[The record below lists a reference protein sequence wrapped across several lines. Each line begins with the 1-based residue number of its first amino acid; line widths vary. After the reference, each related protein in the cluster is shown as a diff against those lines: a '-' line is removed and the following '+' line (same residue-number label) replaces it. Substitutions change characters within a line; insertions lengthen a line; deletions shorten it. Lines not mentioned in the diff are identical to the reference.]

1 MLPRAVATLLLLVAV
16 LSLPGDRPASAEPTQ
31 KPFAVV
37 VSEWTATLEQVTADL
52 AAPDL
57 SATHAERL
65 KAELA
70 AILASTRKV
79 KETAAAQIK
88 PLRAELDAL
97 GPPPEPEKPP
107 ELPEIAAQRKKIG
120 DAIAALQ
127 GRITQAELTVARTNE
142 LAQALAARSLQHSID
157 ILLKAYPL
165 PLAPRTI
172 EIALPEFLA
181 NIMLLARSPFDWWRG
196 LSDDERERVVF
207 LRFAIVVVLA
217 IGIGWAIRRA
227 LIRWF
232 GRDSTVEAPTYA
244 RRLTGA
250 IAAALAY
257 GIVPSLILGG
267 FLYRALDD
275 ARVISGLFAETFIAL
290 CIVLIMFTLAWAL
303 PRAVL
308 APDLPAWRLLPVSP
322 GHARAISRRITFLA
336 AVFAVDLFLG
346 LSSRSLVIADEQV
359 ALYTLI
365 VNSLEAIG
373 ILALVQG
380 RLWVTEGEAA
390 PEEDDNPVAKARAA
404 RFWTILRRLVG
415 LIAVAVIITALIGYA
430 NLSRYL
436 SQNLVLSGMVVGG
449 LVLVRGLC
457 RELIGMVL
465 RSRLVRVGLDIPHR
479 TRNRTKFWLRA
490 ILDLAIYVWGLLLIL
505 VVWGVPLSEVW
516 GVTSKA
522 LLGFTI
528 GNVTIS
534 LTDIAVALLIFLAVT
549 MLTRAI
555 QRVLTERVFP
565 QTGLDAGVRN
575 SLSAGLGYV
584 GLALA
589 AMLAVSALGLDLA
602 NIALIAGAL
611 SVGIGFG
618 LQNIVNNFV
627 SGLILLI
634 ERPIKVGDWINVGGH
649 EGHVKQINVRAT
661 EIQTFQRASVIVP
674 NSELLSSAVVNWT
687 HKDRYGRAEVSV
699 GVAYGSDVEKVM
711 KVMRTCLDANKD
723 ILSWPEPSVVFR
735 AFGDSSLD
743 FDARGHIEDVEQR
756 IFVQSDLRVAIYHAF
771 AEAGIEIPFPHRDI
785 HISNIEQLG
794 RSLRE
799 ASSGDTEATD

>member
-1 MLPRAVATLLLLVAV
+1 MLPRALAALLCLVAI
-16 LSLPGDRPASAEPTQ
+16 LSLSGGRPAVAEPPQ
-31 KPFAVV
+31 KPFSVV
-37 VSEWTATLEQVTADL
+37 VAEWNATLEQMAKDL
-52 AAPDL
+52 AAPVL
-57 SATHAERL
+57 SASHAERL
-65 KAELA
+65 KANLA
-70 AILASTRKV
+70 GILASTRQAKD
-79 KETAAAQIK
+79 EATAQIK

-97 GPPPEPEKPP
+97 GPPP
-107 ELPEIAAQRKKIG
+107 AAPQ
-120 DAIAALQ
+120 
-127 GRITQAELTVARTNE
+127 TVKTAV
-142 LAQALAARSLQHSID
+142 
-157 ILLKAYPL
+157 
-165 PLAPRTI
+165 
-172 EIALPEFLA
+172 PEFIANLA
-181 NIMLLARSPFDWWRG
+181 LLARSPLDWWRG
-196 LSDDERERVVF
+196 LSADERESTV
-207 LRFAIVVVLA
+207 LYRFAIVVLLA

-227 LIRWF
+227 LIHWF
-232 GRDSTVEAPTYA
+232 GRDATIEQPTYA

-257 GIVPSLILGG
+257 GIVPSLILAA

-275 ARVISGLFAETFIAL
+275 ASVISGLFSEAFVAF
-290 CIVLIMFTLAWAL
+290 CIVMIMFTLAWAL

-322 GHARAISRRITFLA
+322 DHARAISRRITFLA
-336 AVFAVDLFLG
+336 AVFAVDLFFG
-346 LSSRSLVIADEQV
+346 LASRSLVIPDELIS
-359 ALYTLI
+359 LYTLI
-365 VNSLEAIG
+365 VNTLEAIG

-380 RLWVTEGEAA
+380 RVWVTEETAE
-390 PEEDDNPVAKARAA
+390 PEDEDNPLASERAT
-404 RFWTILRRLVG
+404 RFWITLRRLVG
-415 LIAVAVIITALIGYA
+415 LIALAVIVTALIGYA

-436 SQNLVLSGMVVGG
+436 SQNLVLSGMIVGG

-457 RELIGMVL
+457 RELVGMAL
-465 RSRLVRVGLDIPHR
+465 RSRLLRVELDIPHR

-490 ILDLAIYVWGLLLIL
+490 ILDLIIYIWGLLLIL

-516 GVTSKA
+516 GAASKA

-534 LTDIAVALLIFLAVT
+534 IADIAVALLIFLAVT
-549 MLTRAI
+549 MLTRAV

-584 GLALA
+584 GLAIA

-661 EIQTFQRASVIVP
+661 EIETFQRASVIVP
-674 NSELLSSAVVNWT
+674 NSELLSSAVINWT

-699 GVAYGSDVEKVM
+699 GVAYGSDVEQVM
-711 KVMRTCLDANKD
+711 KILRACLDANKD
-723 ILSWPEPSVVFR
+723 ILAWPEPTVVLQN
-735 AFGDSSLD
+735 FGDSALE
-743 FDARGHIEDVEQR
+743 FDARGYIDDVERR
-756 IFVQSDLRVAIYHAF
+756 IFVQSDLRLAINRAF
-771 AEAGIEIPFPHRDI
+771 VEAGIVIPFPHRDI
-785 HISNIEQLG
+785 HIRNFDQIKDA
-794 RSLRE
+794 LRG
-799 ASSGDTEATD
+799 AGPAAKG